1 MRPTEVSKK
10 NEIRQGP
17 DGQTNRHTDS
27 KDNKT
32 KTEWRDKTEREREND
47 RQKVRW
53 NIQKNDNLLGDKT
66 DRAE

>member
-10 NEIRQGP
+10 TEIRQGP

-32 KTEWRDKTEREREND
+32 KRQNGETRWREREND

-53 NIQKNDNLLGDKT
+53 NIQKK
-66 DRAE
+66 